1 MGKMENS
8 TYIALSG
15 QSALKRKMSVIANNL
30 ANMNTTAYKGETM
43 MFVEHLVKSKG
54 GNSFIPQ
61 KLAYARDVAQ
71 YQNLAEG
78 PIKNT
83 GNPLD
88 IAIHGDGY
96 FVMDTPD
103 GERYTRNGHLSLS
116 NEGKLVDLNNQ
127 AILSDAGTPF
137 FFGPEDKDIQITTD
151 GLITTSNGQIGKI
164 KIVKFDIP
172 QNLQKRAGG
181 LYFSEDPPVDVT
193 KPIILQKSLESSNI
207 NAMSEITKMINVQRA
222 YDSVRTFIDKEDQRQ
237 KKMIQA
243 LTPR

>member
-1 MGKMENS
+1 MEN
-8 TYIALSG
+8 TAYIALSG

-30 ANMNTTAYKGETM
+30 ANMNTTAFKGEKM

-54 GNSFIPQ
+54 GKSFIPQ
-61 KLAYARDVAQ
+61 KLTYTRDVAQ

-96 FVMDTPD
+96 FVVETAD
-103 GERYTRNGHLSLS
+103 GDRYSRNGHFSLN
-116 NEGKLVDLNNQ
+116 NEGQLVNLNNQ

-137 FFGPEDKDIQITTD
+137 FLGPEDTDIKITPD
-151 GLITTSNGQIGKI
+151 GLISSRNGEIGKI
-164 KIVKFDIP
+164 RIVKFDTP
-172 QNLQKRAGG
+172 QNLEKTASG
-181 LYFSEDPPVDVT
+181 LYSSKDQPLEVDN
-193 KPIILQKSLESSNI
+193 PNLQQRSLESSNV
-207 NAMSEITKMINVQRA
+207 NPMSEITKMINVQRA

-237 KKMIQA
+237 KRMVQQ
-243 LTPR
+243 LTPRG

>member
-1 MGKMENS
+1 MEN
-8 TYIALSG
+8 TAYIALSG
-15 QSALKRKMSVIANNL
+15 QSALKREMSVIANNL
-30 ANMNTTAYKGETM
+30 ANMNTTAFKGENM

-61 KLAYARDVAQ
+61 KLTYARDVAQ
-71 YQNLAEG
+71 YQNFTEG

-103 GERYTRNGHLSLS
+103 GERYTRNGHLNLTS
-116 NEGKLVDLNNQ
+116 EGKLVDLNNQ

-137 FFGPEDKDIQITTD
+137 FFGPDDNGIQIASD
-151 GLITTSNGQIGKI
+151 GSISTNNGQIGKI
-164 KIVKFDIP
+164 RVVKFDTP

-181 LYFSEDPPVDVT
+181 LYFSEDPPVDIT
-193 KPIILQKSLESSNI
+193 NPSIIQNSLESSNV
-207 NAMSEITKMINVQRA
+207 NPMSEITKMINVQRA

-243 LTPR
+243 LTSRG

>member
-1 MGKMENS
+1 
-8 TYIALSG
+8 
-15 QSALKRKMSVIANNL
+15 
-30 ANMNTTAYKGETM
+30 MNTTAYKGETM

-54 GNSFIPQ
+54 ENSFIPQ
-61 KLAYARDVAQ
+61 KLTYVRDVAQ

-78 PIKNT
+78 PIKST

-137 FFGPEDKDIQITTD
+137 FFGPEDKDIQISTD
-151 GLITTSNGQIGKI
+151 GLISTSNGQIGKI
-164 KIVKFDIP
+164 RIVKFDTP

-181 LYFSEDPPVDVT
+181 LYFTEDPPVDVT
-193 KPIILQKSLESSNI
+193 NPTILQKSLENSNI

>member
-8 TYIALSG
+8 AYIALSG
-15 QSALKRKMSVIANNL
+15 QSALKRKMGVIANNL
-30 ANMNTTAYKGETM
+30 ANMNTTAFKGETM

-54 GNSFIPQ
+54 GSSFIPQ
-61 KLAYARDVAQ
+61 KLTYARDVAQ

-78 PIKNT
+78 PFKNT

-116 NEGKLVDLNNQ
+116 NDGKLVDLNNQ

-137 FFGPEDKDIQITTD
+137 FFGPEDKDIEITTD
-151 GLITTSNGQIGKI
+151 GLISTSNGQIGKI
-164 KIVKFDIP
+164 KIVRFDTP

-193 KPIILQKSLESSNI
+193 NPTILQNSLESSNI